1 MFVDPTDFVD
11 PTFGAPVKT
20 PGRFGYWA
28 FKPAAIPRSLVLPP
42 ETVLLLS
49 EADRAL
55 GRLAGAGRLLP
66 NPHLLI
72 RPYVTREALA
82 SSRIEGTQASLSDVF
97 DAEARKSSAGE
108 LREVTNYIRAM
119 EHGLARL
126 NSLPLSVRLL
136 CEVHGVLLE
145 GVRGQ
150 ERLPGAVRS
159 SQNWIGSPD
168 NRPESAL
175 FVPPAVDDMR
185 IALDDLERFAH
196 DQVALP
202 PLIELALLHYQFETI
217 HPFLDG
223 NGRLGRLL
231 IVFLLVER
239 QLLSAP
245 LLYLSAY
252 FEARRSEYYDR
263 LQAVRERGDM
273 IGWITFFL
281 RGIADQAVDALERAE
296 LLADLREDYRSRFIG
311 RRARFPEIVDL
322 VFENPVLTS
331 GRVEAALEVSNP
343 GALNLIRG
351 VEEAGIVTEVERVS
365 GRAKRWVASDVLRLL
380 DPEADPRLGAGLT

>member
-1 MFVDPTDFVD
+1 MEPTNFVAPA
-11 PTFGAPVKT
+11 FGAAVKT
-20 PGRFGYWA
+20 PGPHGYWA
-28 FKPAAIPRSLVLPP
+28 FKPAPIPRSIDLPP
-42 ETVLLLS
+42 ATVLLLS

-97 DAEARKSSAGE
+97 DAEARQTSAGE
-108 LREVTNYIRAM
+108 LLEVTNYIRAM

-126 NSLPLSVRLL
+126 DNLPISVRLL
-136 CEVHGVLLE
+136 SEVHGVLLE

-150 ERLPGAVRS
+150 ERRPGEIRS

-168 NRPESAL
+168 NRPATAL
-175 FVPPAVDDMR
+175 FVPPAVEDMR
-185 IALDDLERFAH
+185 TALDDLERYVHEEAT
-196 DQVALP
+196 VP
-202 PLIELALLHYQFETI
+202 PLVQLALLHYQFETI

-252 FEARRSEYYDR
+252 LEARRSEYYDR
-263 LQAVRERGDM
+263 LQAVRERGEV
-273 IGWITFFL
+273 IEWLAFFL
-281 RGIADQAVDALERAE
+281 TGIRVQAVDALERAE
-296 LLADLREDYRSRFIG
+296 RLADLREDYRNRFAG
-311 RRARFPEIVDL
+311 RRARYPEVVDL
-322 VFENPVLTS
+322 LFENPVLTS
-331 GRVEAALEVSNP
+331 GRVERALGVSNP

-351 VEEAGIVTEVERVS
+351 LEAAETVTEVQRVS
-365 GRAKRWVASDVLRLL
+365 GRAKRWVATDVLALL
-380 DPEADPRLGAGLT
+380 DPQADPRLGPGPR